1 MSPSSSAAHNC
12 QGRSII
18 PYAVAELLPQS
29 GRMVLLDDVLDIGD
43 GYIVAALAVRDD
55 GWFSEPDGTVPAWVG
70 IEYMAQTVAA
80 YSGYQR
86 RIQGQA
92 VDLGFLL
99 GTRFYECSVGAF
111 PCGAT
116 LTVHAAQEIEGYNG
130 MSVFDCRI
138 EGNRIAAAAK
148 LNVFL
153 PQDSRTYLAGKG
165 L

>member
-1 MSPSSSAAHNC
+1 MSPSSSAAHNFKS
-12 QGRSII
+12 RPII

-43 GYIVAALAVRDD
+43 GYIVAELAVRDD
-55 GWFSEPDGTVPAWVG
+55 GWFSGPDDTVPAWVG

-86 RIQGQA
+86 RSQGKA

-111 PCGAT
+111 PCGTT
-116 LTVHAAQEIEGYNG
+116 LIVRAEQDMEGYNG

-153 PQDSRTYLAGKG
+153 PQDSSIYLAGKG